1 MFWSVLDRPIVG
13 ASSMAGRIAS
23 GLRPLREAGHCER
36 HFGRTDETPGDL
48 YLQASGEGGGAGLE
62 ILLVSL
68 VVALLVA
75 IGAPMLLKTTGSL
88 SSTGAKANLTNAFY
102 EAKSLY
108 ENSQSYSVAGA
119 ADATIAFDAQ
129 GPGFEWSTGSC
140 AGQSSDCVSEQ
151 VLDVNT
157 PGDAQ
162 GLILATWSATNKT
175 CLYAVDLESVP
186 RPIVS
191 DSSGVPFETRAGAL
205 HTAGLFYATSRA
217 GASSCVAAQAIEG
230 AQQLNWS
237 TS

>member
-1 MFWSVLDRPIVG
+1 
-13 ASSMAGRIAS
+13 MAGRITS
-23 GLRPLREAGHCER
+23 RLRAPREAGHRER
-36 HFGRTDETPGDL
+36 HFRRSDASPDEL
-48 YLQASGEGGGAGLE
+48 HIEASRQGGGAGIE

-119 ADATIAFDAQ
+119 PEPTIAFDAQ
-129 GPGFEWSTGSC
+129 GPGFDWSTGSC
-140 AGQSSDCVSEQ
+140 VGQSTNCVSEQ

-162 GLILATWSATNKT
+162 GLVLATWSASNKT

-186 RPIVS
+186 RPIVA
-191 DSSGVPFETRAGAL
+191 DASGLPFESRSGPL
-205 HTAGLFYATSRA
+205 HTAGLFYATSLA
-217 GASSCVAAQAIEG
+217 GASSCVAAEAVEG
-230 AQQLNWS
+230 AKQLKWS
-237 TS
+237 IS